1 MDVNMPVLME
11 KAVIAALLC
20 RPESLLEIV
29 DRLRPEMF
37 SHPDLGFV
45 YAAILSLYEKGK
57 EIDMLTVEGEML
69 RFDAEVYQRLNG
81 LSFLSDML
89 ESVRTDQ
96 HISVHAAEIVHY
108 YVLRTL
114 GLRLQKI
121 QLAIREPDAD
131 EQELLNELS
140 ATIEE
145 MHHETLLSDTIEPA
159 ADVALRVLEQSYG
172 EQAAR
177 ENGLSHHIFTG
188 LKDLDELTGGL
199 FPGELTVL
207 PARPSMGKTSVALWI
222 ALSVARKGHPVSFFS
237 LEMSKEELVGRLL
250 SILSGVNSD
259 RLRFKGTDA
268 HDRELLEKARAELD
282 TLPFTLEY
290 CGPDT
295 VDEIRAKAHRLH
307 RQGKLGIL
315 FIDYLNLINMVPS
328 RKQLEDTTDL
338 AMGNVARKVKLLA
351 EELAIPVVLLAQM
364 NRDSDKRPAPHYP
377 VLSDLR
383 NSGAIEQVADKVVFV
398 YRFDKYNIFY
408 DPKTKEDLRGVGLLL
423 VAKNRNGATGI
434 ARFRFNASMT
444 LLANYDNQL
453 L

>member
-1 MDVNMPVLME
+1 MDGNMPVLME

-20 RPESLLEIV
+20 HPGSLLEV
-29 DRLRPEMF
+29 ADRLRPGMF

-45 YAAILSLYEKGK
+45 YAAILSLHEKGK
-57 EIDMLTVEGEML
+57 GGDMLTVESEML
-69 RFDAEVYQRLNG
+69 RLDAEAYQRLNG

-108 YVLRTL
+108 YILRSL
-114 GLRLQKI
+114 ALRLQKI
-121 QLAIREPDAD
+121 QLATREPDAD
-131 EQELLNELS
+131 EQELLDELS
-140 ATIEE
+140 RTVEE
-145 MHHETLLSDTIEPA
+145 LHRETLRSDTIEPA

-177 ENGLSHHIFTG
+177 EDGTSRHIFAG
-188 LKDLDELTGGL
+188 LKDLDALTGGL
-199 FPGELTVL
+199 YPGELTVL
-207 PARPSMGKTSVALWI
+207 PARPSMGKTAVALWI
-222 ALSVARKGHPVSFFS
+222 ALAVARRGHPVSFFS

-268 HDRELLEKARAELD
+268 RDRELLEKARIELAA
-282 TLPFTLEY
+282 LPITLEY
-290 CGPDT
+290 CGSDT

-307 RQGKLGIL
+307 RLGQLGAL
-315 FIDYLNLINMVPS
+315 FIDYLNLINIVSS
-328 RKQLEDTTDL
+328 RKQLEETTDL
-338 AMGNVARKVKLLA
+338 ALGNVARKMKLLA
-351 EELAIPVVLLAQM
+351 EELSIPVVLLAQM

-383 NSGAIEQVADKVVFV
+383 NSGEIEQVADKVVFV
-398 YRFDKYNIFY
+398 YRFEKYNIFY

-434 ARFRFNASMT
+434 ARFRYNPSMT
-444 LLANYDNQL
+444 QLTDYDNL
-453 L
+453 LL